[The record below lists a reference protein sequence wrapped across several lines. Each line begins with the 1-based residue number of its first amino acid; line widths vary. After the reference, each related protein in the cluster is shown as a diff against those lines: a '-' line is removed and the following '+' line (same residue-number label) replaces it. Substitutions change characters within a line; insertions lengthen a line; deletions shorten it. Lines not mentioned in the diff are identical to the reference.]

1 VRGQSRRARRRLGVG
16 IADAPWDGEAR
27 QADGFILQAVL
38 PDESRRW
45 FLRQGQ
51 PLKEA
56 LREVCAV
63 LDGIGGKVETISSP
77 TTILRDLQGSRV
89 ELTAVARRTGGQ
101 MTTPEKRYLG
111 QVGRLDLLAS

>member
-1 VRGQSRRARRRLGVG
+1 MIASLVRLSIGSTRLSAPSPACTAGSRSCARRLGARRDPARGARVRGQSRRARRRLGVG
-16 IADAPWDGEAR
+16 IADAPWGGEAR

-63 LDGIGGKVETISSP
+63 L
-77 TTILRDLQGSRV
+77 
-89 ELTAVARRTGGQ
+89 
-101 MTTPEKRYLG
+101 
-111 QVGRLDLLAS
+111 